1 MNDLHTSYKTVLIPK
16 LMAELGI
23 KNHMATPKLIKVVIN
38 CGIGAEA
45 QKDKKVIEKVTEQ
58 LGIITGQRPHVTRA
72 KMAISTFK
80 LRAGDPVG
88 IRATL
93 RGERMYDFLL
103 RLTIVAL
110 PRVRDFRGIPSKGFD
125 GRGNYT
131 LGLSEQTLFPELE
144 YSLIDKARGFEI
156 TFVTN
161 AKNDKDGKALLV
173 ALGMPFEKT
182 QDKPFENLP
191 AGRQEGK

>member
-1 MNDLHTSYKTVLIPK
+1 MNILRNTYTKELIPK
-16 LMAELGI
+16 LMEELGI
-23 KNHMATPKLIKVVIN
+23 KNSMATPKLVKVVVN

-45 QKDKKVIEKVTEQ
+45 QKDKKVIEKVIEQ
-58 LGIITGQRPHVTRA
+58 LGIITGQRPHITRA

-80 LRAGDPVG
+80 LREGDPVG

-110 PRVRDFRGIPSKGFD
+110 PRVRDFRGIPNKGFD

-131 LGLSEQTLFPELE
+131 LGLSEQTLFPELD
-144 YSLIDKARGFEI
+144 YSLIDKARGFEV

-161 AKNDKDGKALLV
+161 AKNDKEGKALLI
-173 ALGMPFEKT
+173 ALGMPFAKEK
-182 QDKPFENLP
+182 
-191 AGRQEGK
+191 

>member
-1 MNDLHTSYKTVLIPK
+1 MNTLRSTYNKELIPK
-16 LMAELGI
+16 LMTELGI
-23 KNHMATPKLIKVVIN
+23 SNKMATPKLVKIVVN

-45 QKDKKVIEKVTEQ
+45 QKDKKVIEKVIEQ
-58 LGIITGQRPHVTRA
+58 LGIITGQRPHITRA

-88 IRATL
+88 VRATL

-131 LGLSEQTLFPELE
+131 LGLSEQTLFPELD
-144 YSLIDKARGFEI
+144 YALIDKARGFEI

-161 AKNDKDGKALLV
+161 ARNDTEGKALLV
-173 ALGMPFEKT
+173 ALGMPFEK
-182 QDKPFENLP
+182 
-191 AGRQEGK
+191 GKSTIWQKHQM

>member
-1 MNDLHTSYKTVLIPK
+1 MNTLRSTYTKELLPK
-16 LMAELGI
+16 LMVELGI
-23 KNHMATPKLIKVVIN
+23 ANYMAAPKLVKIVVN

-45 QKDKKVIEKVTEQ
+45 QKDKKVIEKVIEQ
-58 LGIITGQRPHVTRA
+58 LGIITGQRPHITRA

-93 RGERMYDFLL
+93 RGDRMYDFLL
-103 RLTIVAL
+103 RLTMVAL
-110 PRVRDFRGIPSKGFD
+110 PRVRDFRGIPKKGFD

-131 LGLSEQTLFPELE
+131 LGLSEQTLFPELD
-144 YSLIDKARGFEI
+144 YALIDKIRGFEI

-161 AKNDKDGKALLV
+161 ARNDKEGRALLV
-173 ALGMPFEKT
+173 ALGMPFTKEK
-182 QDKPFENLP
+182 
-191 AGRQEGK
+191 